1 MIKGIIRLENDITGR
16 AGQLLVLREDNSVH
30 VVTPEA
36 LEAIFLPA
44 VEISLE
50 TFTEIEPVAEPKKRK
65 KHERT
70 PRAFGYYDTAEALE
84 AARARGRHM
93 AAVRARRRAE
103 RLAAE

>member
-1 MIKGIIRLENDITGR
+1 MIKGIIRLENDITGK

-36 LEAIFLPA
+36 IEAIFLPA
-44 VEISLE
+44 PEPVPV
-50 TFTEIEPVAEPKKRK
+50 IEPVVEAEPKKRK
-65 KHERT
+65 KHERA

-103 RLAAE
+103 LLAAE

>member
-1 MIKGIIRLENDITGR
+1 MIKGIIRLENDIAGK

-36 LEAIFLPA
+36 IEAIFLP
-44 VEISLE
+44 VP
-50 TFTEIEPVAEPKKRK
+50 EPVAEAEPKKRK
-65 KHERT
+65 RRERA

-93 AAVRARRRAE
+93 AAVRARRKAE
-103 RLAAE
+103 LLAAE

>member
-1 MIKGIIRLENDITGR
+1 MIKGIIRLENDIVGK

-36 LEAIFLPA
+36 IEAIFLPA
-44 VEISLE
+44 PEPEHVVE
-50 TFTEIEPVAEPKKRK
+50 VEPKKRK

>member
-1 MIKGIIRLENDITGR
+1 MIKGIIRLENDITGK

-36 LEAIFLPA
+36 IEAIFLPA
-44 VEISLE
+44 PEPAP
-50 TFTEIEPVAEPKKRK
+50 EPVVEAEPKKRK
-65 KHERT
+65 KHERA

-103 RLAAE
+103 LLAAE

>member
-1 MIKGIIRLENDITGR
+1 MIKGIIRLENDIAGK

-36 LEAIFLPA
+36 IEAIFLPA

-50 TFTEIEPVAEPKKRK
+50 PVAEPKKRK
-65 KHERT
+65 KRERA

-93 AAVRARRRAE
+93 AAVRARRKAE

>member
-1 MIKGIIRLENDITGR
+1 MIKGIIRLENDITGK

-36 LEAIFLPA
+36 IEAIFLPA
-44 VEISLE
+44 P
-50 TFTEIEPVAEPKKRK
+50 EPAPVPVAEAEPKKRK

>member
-1 MIKGIIRLENDITGR
+1 MIKGIIRLENDITGK

-44 VEISLE
+44 PEPA
-50 TFTEIEPVAEPKKRK
+50 PVAEPKTRK

>member
-1 MIKGIIRLENDITGR
+1 MIKGIIRLENDITGK
-16 AGQLLVLREDNSVH
+16 AGQLLVLREYNSVH

-36 LEAIFLPA
+36 IEAIFLPA
-44 VEISLE
+44 PEP
-50 TFTEIEPVAEPKKRK
+50 EPVVEVEPKKRK

>member
-1 MIKGIIRLENDITGR
+1 MIKGIIRLENDITGK

-36 LEAIFLPA
+36 IEAIFLP
-44 VEISLE
+44 VP
-50 TFTEIEPVAEPKKRK
+50 EPAPELVAEAEPKKRK